1 VSNQTTENQNEMA
14 MVHVSTTDMI
24 LDYRAMEQMDRLANL
39 MASGKSTVPA
49 HLQGN
54 PADCMAIIMQ
64 AAQWKMNPYAVGQKT
79 HVVNGTLGYEAQL
92 INAVVSS
99 SKAIQNAFAYEWYG
113 PWEKVIGKFET
124 KVNQSGK
131 PYQVPGWKPN
141 DEVGCGIKV
150 SALLRGETIP
160 RELDLLL
167 SQAQVRNSTLWA
179 SDPKQQLAY
188 LAVKRWARLYAP
200 AVVMGVYSSDELEA
214 PIDVANERVVNPQ
227 PHDDVSEIVEK
238 DIYTQE
244 QFNEFANVWAN
255 AIQAKKTTPAN
266 IIKKIS
272 QIHDVPADIIK
283 QINELTQEQPQ

>member
-1 VSNQTTENQNEMA
+1 MSNQVAENQNEMS
-14 MVHVSTTDMI
+14 MVHMSTTDMI

-64 AAQWKMNPYAVGQKT
+64 SAQWKMNPYAVGQKT

-124 KVNQSGK
+124 KTNQAGK
-131 PYQVPGWKPN
+131 PYQVPGWKPA
-141 DEVGCGIKV
+141 DEIGCGIKV

-167 SQAQVRNSTLWA
+167 LQAQVRNSTLWA

-200 AVVMGVYSSDELEA
+200 AVILGVYSSDELE
-214 PIDVANERVVNPQ
+214 PINVAKERVVNPES
-227 PHDDVSEIVEK
+227 HEDVSEIVEK
-238 DIYTQE
+238 DVYTQE

-272 QIHDVPADIIK
+272 KIHDVPAEIIK
-283 QINELTQEQPQ
+283 QIEQLTQETVQ